1 MKKFI
6 ERALRK
12 LPKLDPDQ
20 IRSLILAVAGE
31 SELFEIVLQ
40 SMTSGV
46 AVLNREHQIL
56 FLNSAAERLLPL
68 QRGELTEAMIWEV
81 LEDSEIAEFFQT
93 HLERREPAFEKEF
106 TLGSGGSLQILSCT
120 VMPLVR
126 DEKMQGNVVHIEDV
140 TERKGSAAR
149 LRRAENLAALTTL
162 AAGVA
167 HEIKN
172 PLGSIGIH
180 IQLIQKLMRATDEL
194 VRGSTDRDSIER
206 YLEIINE
213 EIDRLNGIVLDF
225 LFAVRPMNTNLERA
239 SLNQLISDTL
249 EFVQFELNEANVE
262 VRTHLLGRLPNV
274 DIDEKYI
281 KQALLNI
288 IKNAISAMPNG
299 GTLTLSTKVGRSD
312 ALLEVKDSGVGIPQE
327 NAAKIFE
334 PYYTTK
340 EFGSGL
346 GLTVVYKIVKEHGG
360 EISLNSTIN
369 EGTTFTMSFPIP
381 HSERNRISW
390 EDEQ

>member
-12 LPKLDPDQ
+12 LPKLGPDQ

-40 SMTSGV
+40 SMTIGV

-56 FLNSAAERLLPL
+56 FLNTSAERLLPL
-68 QRGELTEAMIWEV
+68 QRRELTEATLWEV

-93 HLERREPAFEKEF
+93 HLERGEPAFEKEF
-106 TLGSGGSLQILSCT
+106 TLGIGGSLQILSCT

-126 DEKMQGNVVHIEDV
+126 DEEMQGNVVHIEDV

-213 EIDRLNGIVLDF
+213 EIDRLNGIVVDF
-225 LFAVRPMNTNLERA
+225 LFAVRPMNTNFERA
-239 SLNQLISDTL
+239 SLNQLILDTL
-249 EFVQFELNEANVE
+249 EFVQFELDEANVE

-288 IKNAISAMPNG
+288 IKNAISAMPKG
-299 GTLTLSTKVGRSD
+299 GTLTLTTKVGRSD
-312 ALLEVKDSGVGIPQE
+312 ALLEVKDNGVGIPQE

-360 EISLNSTIN
+360 EISLDSAIN